1 MRRRKSSRSKII
13 RKGKTVILEKTIA
26 RQNIVDSVAT
36 FLYSMS
42 IVDDNQ
48 RITNIQ
54 FSDLFGQ
61 STTEYCKLKIYIEE
75 EGGAIIN

>member
-1 MRRRKSSRSKII
+1 M
-13 RKGKTVILEKTIA
+13 LEKTIS

-48 RITNIQ
+48 KITNIQ
-54 FSDLFGQ
+54 FSDLFGA
-61 STTEYCKLKIYIEE
+61 STTEFCKIKIFIE
-75 EGGAIIN
+75 EGGAIAH